1 MNELSILAPILIIVT
16 GSYLSIFPK
25 VAGNSID
32 KVALYDIG
40 CYAFALILSGY
51 KYWGTAVDFNLILF
65 ETNWF
70 WFTVITYA
78 VFETPFLIW
87 YIKRHNVS
95 FNIKE

>member
-1 MNELSILAPILIIVT
+1 MNELSILVPVLIVVA

-25 VAGNSID
+25 IAGNSID
-32 KVALYDIG
+32 KIAIYDIG
-40 CYAFALILSGY
+40 FYIFALILSGN
-51 KYWGTAVDFNLILF
+51 KYWGTAIDFNLILF

-70 WFTVITYA
+70 WFTIITYA

-95 FNIKE
+95 FFIDE

>member
-1 MNELSILAPILIIVT
+1 MNELSILAPVLIVIA

-25 VAGNSID
+25 IAGNNID
-32 KVALYDIG
+32 KIAIYDIG
-40 CYAFALILSGY
+40 CYIFALILSGN
-51 KYWGTAVDFNLILF
+51 KYWGTAIDFNLILF

-70 WFTVITYA
+70 WFTIITYA

-95 FNIKE
+95 FFIDE